1 MEKLMQGSDQCYGQ
15 NGIAP
20 ARGGH
25 VSDVKVTGI
34 YGGILRFARGRKTRN
49 RKSARD
55 KKTASRFSEKI
66 MFKQRDEIMIRFG
79 FIES

>member
-1 MEKLMQGSDQCYGQ
+1 MQGSDQCYGQ

-34 YGGILRFARGRKTRN
+34 YGGILRFARGREN
-49 RKSARD
+49 RRVM
-55 KKTASRFSEKI
+55 KTASRFPEKI
-66 MFKQRDEIMIRFG
+66 MFKQRDDIMIRFG